1 MDWMKITSAL
11 VLGAMLVY
19 LFPRARAM
27 MRHSPKASGDD
38 WRGVLIP
45 LLGVIL
51 FVIFLISM
59 VRH

>member
-27 MRHSPKASGDD
+27 MKHSPRGSGDD
-38 WRGVLIP
+38 WRSVLIP
-45 LLGVIL
+45 LAGVIL

-59 VRH
+59 VR

>member
-1 MDWMKITSAL
+1 MKITSAL
-11 VLGAMLVY
+11 VLFAMLVY

-27 MRHSPKASGDD
+27 IKHSPKGSSDD

-51 FVIFLISM
+51 FVLFLISM
-59 VRH
+59 VR